1 MRDGKIKIK
10 YLMTALIGLVFL
22 SAVVY
27 LSWGTYQMSASD
39 LFLTLIGKG
48 TPFQQTA
55 LFDLRL
61 PRLLVAVCVG
71 VALATSGG
79 IVQTITKNE
88 LADPGMIGI
97 NAGAAAAAILV
108 VTFQTTHYY
117 SQLGMLSIYL
127 LPVMAIIG
135 AAIAAGIIYILSNQQ
150 GIKPK
155 RMVLVGLGINAGLSA
170 FMTFFIFRGGVGEY
184 NKVLI
189 WTSGSLWGT
198 GWDYVRIIL
207 PLVSLFFA
215 MVLMNH
221 KRLDILQ
228 LSDEHILSLGLNR
241 NRVRK
246 KLLVYAVILAGG
258 ATAFAGNI
266 GFIGLISPNIAKKL
280 VGSSHKNLLIVSA
293 LISVIIMLCADAI
306 SRNVFSPIEIPVGI
320 IVSML
325 GVPYF
330 MYLIIKE
337 N

>member
-1 MRDGKIKIK
+1 MKEYRIKQLK
-10 YLMTALIGLVFL
+10 IGLVGL
-22 SAVVY
+22 VIVSAVVY
-27 LSWGTYQMSASD
+27 LSWGSYQMTVSD
-39 LFLTLIGKG
+39 LFLTFIGRG
-48 TPFQQTA
+48 NEFQQTA
-55 LFDLRL
+55 LFNLRL
-61 PRLLVAVCVG
+61 PRLLVAICVG

-97 NAGAAAAAILV
+97 NAGAAVASILV
-108 VTFQTTHYY
+108 VIFQTTHYY
-117 SQLGMLSIYL
+117 SQLGSFSIYL
-127 LPVMAIIG
+127 LPMMAIIG
-135 AAIAAGIIYILSNQQ
+135 AGITALVIYFLSNQQ

-155 RMVLVGLGINAGLSA
+155 RMVLIGLGINAGLSA

-198 GWDYVRIIL
+198 GWDYASIIL
-207 PLVSLFFA
+207 PLVSVVFGL
-215 MVLMNH
+215 VLMNH
-221 KRLDILQ
+221 KKLDVLQ

-241 NRVRK
+241 NRERK
-246 KLLVYAVILAGG
+246 KMLIYAVILAGG

-266 GFIGLISPNIAKKL
+266 GFIGLISPNIAKRL
-280 VGSSHKNLLIVSA
+280 VGSSHKHLLIVSA
-293 LISVIIMLCADAI
+293 LISVIIMLCADAV
-306 SRNVFSPIEIPVGI
+306 SRNLFSPIEIPVGI

-330 MYLIIKE
+330 LYLIIKE

>member
-1 MRDGKIKIK
+1 MKEYRIKQLK
-10 YLMTALIGLVFL
+10 IGLVGL
-22 SAVVY
+22 VIVSAVVY
-27 LSWGTYQMSASD
+27 LSWGSYQMTVSD
-39 LFLTLIGKG
+39 LFLTFIGRG
-48 TPFQQTA
+48 NEFQQTA
-55 LFDLRL
+55 LFNLRL
-61 PRLLVAVCVG
+61 PRLLVAICVG

-97 NAGAAAAAILV
+97 NAGAAVAAILV
-108 VTFQTTHYY
+108 VIFQTTHYY
-117 SQLGMLSIYL
+117 SQLGSFSIYL
-127 LPVMAIIG
+127 LPMMAIIG
-135 AAIAAGIIYILSNQQ
+135 AGITALVIYFLSNQQ

-155 RMVLVGLGINAGLSA
+155 RMVLIGLGINAGLSA

-198 GWDYVRIIL
+198 GWDYASIIL
-207 PLVSLFFA
+207 PLVSVVFGL
-215 MVLMNH
+215 VLMNH
-221 KRLDILQ
+221 KKLDVLQ

-241 NRVRK
+241 NRERK
-246 KLLVYAVILAGG
+246 KMLIYAVILAGG

-266 GFIGLISPNIAKKL
+266 GFIGLISPNIAKRL
-280 VGSSHKNLLIVSA
+280 VGSSHKHLLIVSA
-293 LISVIIMLCADAI
+293 LISVIIMLCADAV
-306 SRNVFSPIEIPVGI
+306 SRNLFSPIEIPVGI

-330 MYLIIKE
+330 LYLIIKE

>member
-1 MRDGKIKIK
+1 MKEYRIKQLK
-10 YLMTALIGLVFL
+10 IGLVGL
-22 SAVVY
+22 VIVSAVVY
-27 LSWGTYQMSASD
+27 LSWGSYQMTVSD
-39 LFLTLIGKG
+39 LFLTFIGRG
-48 TPFQQTA
+48 NEFQQTA
-55 LFDLRL
+55 LFNLRL
-61 PRLLVAVCVG
+61 PRLLVAICVG

-97 NAGAAAAAILV
+97 NAGAAVAAILV
-108 VTFQTTHYY
+108 VIFQTTHYY
-117 SQLGMLSIYL
+117 SQLGSFSIYL
-127 LPVMAIIG
+127 LPMMAIIG
-135 AAIAAGIIYILSNQQ
+135 AGITALVIYFLSNQQ

-155 RMVLVGLGINAGLSA
+155 RMVLIGLGINAGLSA

-198 GWDYVRIIL
+198 GWDYASIIL
-207 PLVSLFFA
+207 PLVSVVFGL
-215 MVLMNH
+215 VLMNH
-221 KRLDILQ
+221 KKLDVLQ

-241 NRVRK
+241 NRERK
-246 KLLVYAVILAGG
+246 KMLIYAVILAGG

-266 GFIGLISPNIAKKL
+266 GFIGLISPNIAKRL
-280 VGSSHKNLLIVSA
+280 VGSSHKNFLIVSV
-293 LISVIIMLCADAI
+293 LISAIIMLCADAV
-306 SRNVFSPIEIPVGI
+306 SRNLFSPIEIPVGI

-330 MYLIIKE
+330 LYLIIKE

>member
-1 MRDGKIKIK
+1 MKEYKIKQ
-10 YLMTALIGLVFL
+10 LMIGLLGLVIV

-27 LSWGTYQMSASD
+27 LSWGSYQMTVSD
-39 LFLTLIGKG
+39 LLLTFIGRG
-48 TPFQQTA
+48 SEFQQTA
-55 LFDLRL
+55 LFNLRL
-61 PRLLVAVCVG
+61 PRLLVAICVG

-97 NAGAAAAAILV
+97 SAGAAVGAILV

-117 SQLGMLSIYL
+117 SQLGSFSIYL
-127 LPVMAIIG
+127 LPIMAIIG
-135 AAIAAGIIYILSNQQ
+135 AGITAFVIYLLSNQQ

-155 RMVLVGLGINAGLSA
+155 RMVLIGLGINAGLSA

-198 GWDYVRIIL
+198 GWDYASILL
-207 PLVSLFFA
+207 PLVSVVFCL
-215 MVLMNH
+215 VLMNH
-221 KRLDILQ
+221 KKLDVLQ

-241 NRVRK
+241 NRERK
-246 KLLVYAVILAGG
+246 KMLIYAVILAGG

-280 VGSSHKNLLIVSA
+280 VGSSHKHLLIVSA
-293 LISVIIMLCADAI
+293 LISVIIMLCADAV
-306 SRNVFSPIEIPVGI
+306 SRNLFSPIEIPVGI

>member
-1 MRDGKIKIK
+1 MKEYKIKQ
-10 YLMTALIGLVFL
+10 LMIGLIGLVIV

-27 LSWGTYQMSASD
+27 LSWGSYQMTVSD
-39 LFLTLIGKG
+39 LFLTFIGRG
-48 TPFQQTA
+48 SEFQQTA
-55 LFDLRL
+55 LFNLRL
-61 PRLLVAVCVG
+61 PRLLVAICVG

-97 NAGAAAAAILV
+97 NAGAAVAAILV

-117 SQLGMLSIYL
+117 SQLGSFSIYL
-127 LPVMAIIG
+127 LPIMAIIG
-135 AAIAAGIIYILSNQQ
+135 AGITAFVIYLLSNQQ

-155 RMVLVGLGINAGLSA
+155 RMVLIGLGINAGLSA

-198 GWDYVRIIL
+198 GWDYASIIL
-207 PLVSLFFA
+207 PLVSLVFGL
-215 MVLMNH
+215 VLMNH
-221 KRLDILQ
+221 KKLDVLQ

-241 NRVRK
+241 NRERK
-246 KLLVYAVILAGG
+246 KMLIYAVILAGG

-266 GFIGLISPNIAKKL
+266 GFIGLISPNIAKRL
-280 VGSSHKNLLIVSA
+280 VGSSHKHLLIVSA
-293 LISVIIMLCADAI
+293 LISVIIMLCADAV
-306 SRNVFSPIEIPVGI
+306 SRNLFSPIEIPVGI